1 MARNEDMRKWEN
13 LLWHIIAAIQQSIWL
28 EWRCSPRTQCRVSF
42 LATTFFFYVSPKR
55 LHLPIQKENWRY
67 FFKFFNSY
75 YTRQL
80 ICCYLGI
87 IGHQLD
93 AFKWDMQKWATHTE
107 IFHQLTKFSPQIYL
121 KRLFSTTKMNSF
133 MLHIMKRSVLF
144 QSMEKSNIYWFY
156 KSFLLI
162 LWVNMLI
169 MCTGM
174 AFGSGYLSLTSGR
187 PNKVLFI
194 GFRVRLNCDILAT
207 LTHSHFVTIKCG
219 PKTYQQQLTRSFTG
233 SHLRKPVS
241 W

>member
-1 MARNEDMRKWEN
+1 MRKWEN

-67 FFKFFNSY
+67 FFKIFHSY

-121 KRLFSTTKMNSF
+121 KDCFPRQKRTLLCFTLWKEVYFFNVWKNKKTSQAEQGHTQVPSSPSF
-133 MLHIMKRSVLF
+133 NWT
-144 QSMEKSNIYWFY
+144 Q
-156 KSFLLI
+156 
-162 LWVNMLI
+162 
-169 MCTGM
+169 
-174 AFGSGYLSLTSGR
+174 
-187 PNKVLFI
+187 
-194 GFRVRLNCDILAT
+194 
-207 LTHSHFVTIKCG
+207 
-219 PKTYQQQLTRSFTG
+219 
-233 SHLRKPVS
+233 
-241 W
+241 